1 MRKTK
6 GERIFGYCNGL
17 FLAVLCITMLYPLIY
32 VTAASFSDPIK
43 FMTHR
48 GPLLKSL
55 GFTLDAYKLVFDN
68 PNIATGYGVTL
79 FVVPVGT
86 ALNMLLT
93 LLGAY
98 FLSRRGS
105 LWVRPVMLLVTFTMF
120 FSGGMIPLYLVV
132 RQVGLYDNIWALILP
147 SVISTYNMIIMR
159 TSLMGIPAELEESAR
174 IDGAQD
180 FTILF
185 IILIPVVMPTIA
197 VLILFYGVGH
207 WNSWFSA
214 MLYLRRHELYPLQ
227 LILREILIQNN
238 TDSMLMDIATD
249 RRQFVTLIVK
259 YAVIVISTFPI
270 LCLYPFLQRY
280 FVKGVMVGSLKG

>member
-1 MRKTK
+1 
-6 GERIFGYCNGL
+6 
-17 FLAVLCITMLYPLIY
+17 
-32 VTAASFSDPIK
+32 
-43 FMTHR
+43 
-48 GPLLKSL
+48 
-55 GFTLDAYKLVFDN
+55 
-68 PNIATGYGVTL
+68 
-79 FVVPVGT
+79 
-86 ALNMLLT
+86 
-93 LLGAY
+93 
-98 FLSRRGS
+98 
-105 LWVRPVMLLVTFTMF
+105 
-120 FSGGMIPLYLVV
+120 MIPLYLVV

-147 SVISTYNMIIMR
+147 SAISTYNMIIMR
-159 TSLMGIPAELEESAR
+159 TSLLGIPAELEESAR

-185 IILIPVVMPTIA
+185 RILVPVVMPTIA

>member
-6 GERIFGYCNGL
+6 GERIFEYCNGL
-17 FLAVLCITMLYPLIY
+17 FLTILCLTMLYPLVY

-68 PNIATGYGVTL
+68 PNISTGYRVTL

-159 TSLMGIPAELEESAR
+159 TSLMGIPPELEESAR

-185 IILIPVVMPTIA
+185 RILAPVVMPTIA

>member
-1 MRKTK
+1 VKKST
-6 GERIFGYCNGL
+6 GEKVFGWFNGA
-17 FLAVLCITMLYPLIY
+17 FLGVLCVTMMYPLVY
-32 VTAASFSDPIK
+32 VLAASFSDPIR
-43 FMTHR
+43 FMLNK
-48 GPLLKSL
+48 GPLLL
-55 GFTLDAYKLVFDN
+55 PRGFTLDAYNLVFAN
-68 PNIATGYGVTL
+68 PNIGTGYRVTL

-86 ALNMLLT
+86 AVNMLLS
-93 LLGAY
+93 LFGGY
-98 FLSRRGS
+98 FLSRRES
-105 LWVRPVMLLVTFTMF
+105 IWMRPIMMLITFTMF

-147 SVISTYNMIIMR
+147 SAISTYNMIIMR
-159 TSLMGIPAELEESAR
+159 TSLLGVPAELEESAR
-174 IDGAQD
+174 MDGAQD

-185 IILIPVVMPTIA
+185 RILVPVVMPTIA
-197 VLILFYGVGH
+197 VLILFYGVSH

-214 MLYLRRHELYPLQ
+214 MLYIRRHELYPLQ

>member
-1 MRKTK
+1 
-6 GERIFGYCNGL
+6 
-17 FLAVLCITMLYPLIY
+17 MLYPLIH

-68 PNIATGYGVTL
+68 PNISTGYRITL

-86 ALNMLLT
+86 AVNMLLT

-105 LWVRPVMLLVTFTMF
+105 LWVKPVMMLVTFTMF

-147 SVISTYNMIIMR
+147 SAISTYNMIIMR

-185 IILIPVVMPTIA
+185 RILVPVVMPTIA